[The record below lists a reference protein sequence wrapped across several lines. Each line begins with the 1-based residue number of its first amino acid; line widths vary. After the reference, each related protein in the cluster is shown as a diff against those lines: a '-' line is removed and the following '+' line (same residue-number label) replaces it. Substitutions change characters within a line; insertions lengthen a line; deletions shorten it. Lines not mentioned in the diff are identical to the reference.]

1 MQYYYIQYYL
11 AIKRDDTLPFVTTWI
26 DFEGLMLSEI
36 SQKDKYNMISLICRL
51 TKKTAYRYGE
61 QTGDCQ
67 MWGSVGGRNGPQSQ
81 KIKRIKKIK
90 TKSLTSKSK

>member
-51 TKKTAYRYGE
+51 TK
-61 QTGDCQ
+61 
-67 MWGSVGGRNGPQSQ
+67 
-81 KIKRIKKIK
+81 
-90 TKSLTSKSK
+90 

>member
-11 AIKRDDTLPFVTTWI
+11 AIKRDDILPFVTTWI

-51 TKKTAYRYGE
+51 TKKQLIDTENRLVIARCGGQWVGE
-61 QTGDCQ
+61 MGHR
-67 MWGSVGGRNGPQSQ
+67 V
-81 KIKRIKKIK
+81 KR
-90 TKSLTSKSK
+90 